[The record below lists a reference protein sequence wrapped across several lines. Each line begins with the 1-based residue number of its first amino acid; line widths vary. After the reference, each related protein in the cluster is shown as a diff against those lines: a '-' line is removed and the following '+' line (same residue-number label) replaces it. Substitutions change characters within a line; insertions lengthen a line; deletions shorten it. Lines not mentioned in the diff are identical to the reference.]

1 MSDARSSCQ
10 QATEQNT
17 ADAPVLIGE
26 CPGTVPVTFSSDILG
41 LPRIF
46 GAPFSGLVVAVVCVR
61 EYSSTRRC
69 TAGLGGGCSC
79 LRRVLTSSRPLAG
92 GGSPPLP
99 WGEAAEVRDPYQ
111 QTCLL
116 WDKRYEECRV
126 GVSPRWQPSALLIP
140 NGPPGERGRSGLCHP
155 TTPKSKYIPPHLRLQ
170 VLWACFLNQGTVAT
184 KTASGIGA
192 CGTGGWPRV
201 KVRGVPVPGKEGAVR
216 TEPPRRKH
224 QRALW
229 GRC

>member
-1 MSDARSSCQ
+1 M
-10 QATEQNT
+10 T
-17 ADAPVLIGE
+17 GE

-116 WDKRYEECRV
+116 WDKRHEECRV

-140 NGPPGERGRSGLCHP
+140 NGPPGERGRPSRCHP
-155 TTPKSKYIPPHLRLQ
+155 TTPQIQVHPSSSEAPGPLGLLLKSRH
-170 VLWACFLNQGTVAT
+170 
-184 KTASGIGA
+184 
-192 CGTGGWPRV
+192 CGNKDSFWH
-201 KVRGVPVPGKEGAVR
+201 RGVWNRWVAMSQGEGSPG
-216 TEPPRRKH
+216 PRK
-224 QRALW
+224 
-229 GRC
+229 GGCSED